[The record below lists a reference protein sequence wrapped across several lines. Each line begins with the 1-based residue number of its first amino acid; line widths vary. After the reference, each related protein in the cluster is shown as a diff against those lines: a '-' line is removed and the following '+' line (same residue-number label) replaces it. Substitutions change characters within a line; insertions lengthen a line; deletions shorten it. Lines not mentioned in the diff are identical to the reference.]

1 VTKHQDYSGKYCP
14 HRTLDMGWDRFL
26 DVIKAEME
34 DNDMTVQESEK
45 IIQDK
50 AELDGTYCI

>member
-1 VTKHQDYSGKYCP
+1 
-14 HRTLDMGWDRFL
+14 MGWDRFL